1 MTPAVV
7 RDLRACLPA
16 IRLHWEAL
24 LRLEP
29 VDTPLANP
37 DALAHL
43 IPHSL
48 EEIFL
53 RLGKYSRVPVSISV
67 ARAQLPSCDCGNNP
81 YRAYFIAGE
90 QAVTEA
96 FVLLQAELPAEDRRM
111 SDMAEVIYAVRR
123 LARSNIDAFCGVCVN
138 RGIAPRCRHTPHL
151 AKV

>member
-7 RDLRACLPA
+7 RDLRACSPA
-16 IRLHWEAL
+16 IRFHWEAL

-29 VDTPLANP
+29 VNSPLANP

-53 RLGKYSRVPVSISV
+53 RLGKYSRVPVSISA
-67 ARAQLPSCDCGNNP
+67 ARAQLPNCECGNNP
-81 YRAYFIAGE
+81 YRAYFVAGE

-96 FVLLQAELPAEDRRM
+96 FVLLQSELPAESRR
-111 SDMAEVIYAVRR
+111 STDMAELIFAIRR

-138 RGIAPRCRHTPHL
+138 RGTAPHCRHTPHL
-151 AKV
+151 VEA